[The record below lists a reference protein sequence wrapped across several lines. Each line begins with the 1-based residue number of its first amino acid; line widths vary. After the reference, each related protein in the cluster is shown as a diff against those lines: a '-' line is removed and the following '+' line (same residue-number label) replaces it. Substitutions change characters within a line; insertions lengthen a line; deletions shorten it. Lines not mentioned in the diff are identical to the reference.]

1 MRYQNGPIR
10 RKGAVMVDNAIILLL
25 LLMFIIGTIVG
36 GLGVLRYQQI
46 ALLAREGARYAS
58 VRGTQFQA
66 DGKGA
71 AATPTDV
78 FDNAML
84 PLATGLDQQ
93 NLTYSVVWPNGKTA
107 VYADPTSIPPGQPKG
122 ATVEVTVNY
131 KWIPE
136 AFFGGTTM
144 TSKSVM
150 PMQY

>member
-1 MRYQNGPIR
+1 MRYLKGNTR
-10 RKGAVMVDNAIILLL
+10 RKGAVMVENAIVLLL

-58 VRGTQFQA
+58 VRGTQYQA

-71 AATPTDV
+71 AATPTNV
-78 FDNAML
+78 FDNAIR
-84 PLATGLDQQ
+84 PLATGLDPKG
-93 NLTYSVVWPNGKTA
+93 LTYSVVWPNGKTP
-107 VYADPTSIPPGQPKG
+107 VYADPNSIPPGQPKG

-131 KWIPE
+131 HWIPE
-136 AFFGGTTM
+136 AFFGGATM